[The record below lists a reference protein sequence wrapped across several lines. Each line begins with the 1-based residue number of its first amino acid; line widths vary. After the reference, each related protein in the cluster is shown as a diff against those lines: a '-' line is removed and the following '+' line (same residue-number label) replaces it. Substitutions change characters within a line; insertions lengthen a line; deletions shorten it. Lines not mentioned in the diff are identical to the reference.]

1 MAKKEVN
8 TTKLG
13 IMVLLGIILFA
24 VGTYFIGNQ
33 DKIFQPMYRL
43 SAMFSDV
50 SGLKPGNNVRYAG
63 VVVGSVEK
71 ISFVNDSTLR
81 VDMKLEQ
88 SIKEFIGKDAVAKIE
103 MEGLV
108 GSMIINISPGSG
120 STTQAEDGDVILSDR
135 RPDVINMMKTLD
147 ETNKNLA
154 ILSYQLVEIVEE
166 VHSGEGTIPRL
177 LNDEEMGQD
186 VASGLA
192 HFRAT
197 ASELNQLSRALTTE
211 FDNVKEGQGALGFL
225 LKDEAFAESLHS
237 ITQQIDTT
245 LEVRLDAIFS
255 GLQIAGEEL
264 AIAGKDLS
272 SVVKSIEDGDGLA
285 NYLLKDSSAVRDVQ
299 STLDNLEVGTRQ
311 FNDLMEA
318 LRHHVV
324 FRNAFKRA
332 EKEKSKKEE

>member
-13 IMVLLGIILFA
+13 IMVILGIILFA

-63 VVVGSVEK
+63 VVVGSVER

-88 SIKEFIGKDAVAKIE
+88 SIKEFIRKDAVAKIE

-120 STTQAEDGDVILSDR
+120 NTAQAEEGDIILSDR

-147 ETNKNLA
+147 ETNNNLA
-154 ILSYQLVEIVEE
+154 VLSYQLVEIVDK
-166 VHSGEGTIPRL
+166 VRHGEGTIPRL
-177 LNDEEMGQD
+177 LNDEEMGRD

-197 ASELNQLSRALTTE
+197 ASELNQLSSALATE
-211 FDNVKEGQGALGFL
+211 FENVKQGKGALGFL

-237 ITQQIDTT
+237 ISQQIDTT
-245 LEVRLDAIFS
+245 LEKRLDAIFK
-255 GLQIAGEEL
+255 GLQSAGEEL

-272 SVVKSIEDGDGLA
+272 SAVKSIEDGDGLA
-285 NYLLKDSSAVRDVQ
+285 SYLLTDSSAVKDLQ
-299 STLDNLEVGTRQ
+299 TTLDNLELGSRQ

-318 LRHHVV
+318 LRHHVL
-324 FRNAFKRA
+324 FRNAFKRLD
-332 EKEKSKKEE
+332 KQQDKQ